1 MYIAISCLSRY
12 YDNKIWQDIT
22 ASALYNI
29 KYYDDLS
36 DVYLKYMELD
46 DTQIKSNKD
55 VYESEKT
62 KIYTLLYNNNSAIA
76 AIKSSNRY
84 VFECL
89 KDKQY
94 KEYDSDNIHIKIL
107 MSDGSELGIPKNRHK
122 EVEKKVTEYK
132 GEMR

>member
-76 AIKSSNRY
+76 VIK
-84 VFECL
+84 
-89 KDKQY
+89 KQ
-94 KEYDSDNIHIKIL
+94 
-107 MSDGSELGIPKNRHK
+107 
-122 EVEKKVTEYK
+122 
-132 GEMR
+132 

>member
-29 KYYDDLS
+29 KYYDDLL

-76 AIKSSNRY
+76 VIKSSNRY

-107 MSDGSELGIPKNRHK
+107 MSYGSELGIPKNRHK

>member
-46 DTQIKSNKD
+46 DTQIKVIRMYMK
-55 VYESEKT
+55 VK
-62 KIYTLLYNNNSAIA
+62 K
-76 AIKSSNRY
+76 
-84 VFECL
+84 L
-89 KDKQY
+89 KY
-94 KEYDSDNIHIKIL
+94 IHYYII
-107 MSDGSELGIPKNRHK
+107 ITVP
-122 EVEKKVTEYK
+122 
-132 GEMR
+132 